1 MPNVRSITLLVAFCA
16 WCCSGPVAQFAESRP
31 TSHLTVQTPNRIEG
45 IIERVKR
52 AQTATMVSAPYRIAR
67 SYRVFPTNNERKVWE
82 VVAEVVFRPPN
93 QKSYTIRKSSGN
105 SHVDEAVRQILER
118 EVEASAQGRQI
129 PTAALLEGNYQTIYL
144 GESEVEG
151 HRCYRIG
158 LTPMRI
164 DKNLVV
170 GDAWVD
176 QQSFLVRKVEGDMVR
191 SPSWWV
197 KKVHV
202 TFVFGDLAG
211 DWIQTSSKSVADIRI
226 FGSHTMESK
235 TLPAGTAML
244 R

>member
-1 MPNVRSITLLVAFCA
+1 MPNVRFITLLVAFCA
-16 WCCSGPVAQFAESRP
+16 WCCSSRVAQLAESRP
-31 TSHLTVQTPNRIEG
+31 TSQVTVQTPNRIEG

-52 AQTATMVSAPYRIAR
+52 AQAETMVSAPYRIAR
-67 SYRVFPTNNERKVWE
+67 TYRVFPTNNERKVWE
-82 VVAEVVFRPPN
+82 VIAEVVFRPPN
-93 QKSYTIRKSSGN
+93 QKSYTIRRSSGN

-129 PTAALLEGNYQTIYL
+129 PTAALLEGNYQTMYL
-144 GESEVEG
+144 GESQVDG
-151 HRCYRIG
+151 HRCYRIA

-176 QQSFLVRKVEGDMVR
+176 EQNFLIRKLDGEMVR